1 MESMVSI
8 ITELSNEEAR
18 GPSVSAFKQVAKER
32 KYRWGFGDTATWPTC
47 EMGPVK
53 INMPSWINQ
62 LSLLGRNKG
71 EGENIGRSH
80 LLKMA
85 CRRHFR
91 FPTSTVF
98 WLSSDFS
105 CSCCGEFYVSSAT
118 LLKTLHLKQV
128 VTSAVCFGT
137 CLKPQWAA
145 QPLSKMVILKG
156 GTAGGQF
163 GYFFGKLLGMVLLVF
178 SPGLLIFPEGCLLL
192 SCHLVAKV
200 GRRQG
205 SPYWI
210 HVYITSCFPLGSQ
223 PQWLQKIFMSSAMFT
238 SLIHGQNSHWAFSK
252 WKLQCSSLW
261 FHA

>member
-1 MESMVSI
+1 MESMVSR
-8 ITELSNEEAR
+8 ITKLSNEEAR

-32 KYRWGFGDTATWPTC
+32 KYRWGFGDNSDLAHWWN
-47 EMGPVK
+47 GPSK
-53 INMPSWINQ
+53 DQYMPSRINQ

-71 EGENIGRSH
+71 EGENIGRSP

-85 CRRHFR
+85 SRRHFQ

-105 CSCCGEFYVSSAT
+105 CSCCGEFCVSSAT
-118 LLKTLHLKQV
+118 LLTTLCLEQV

-145 QPLSKMVILKG
+145 QPLSKMVILNTQG

-178 SPGLLIFPEGCLLL
+178 SPGLLIFPEDCLLL
-192 SCHLVAKV
+192 FCHLVAKV
-200 GRRQG
+200 GRRRKFSILNTCLYHFLFSTG
-205 SPYWI
+205 ESAT
-210 HVYITSCFPLGSQ
+210 VITKSFRVLSNVHKTHPWTEQSLC
-223 PQWLQKIFMSSAMFT
+223 IF
-238 SLIHGQNSHWAFSK
+238 
-252 WKLQCSSLW
+252 
-261 FHA
+261 